1 MNSTSSNR
9 RFLLLILA
17 IIIGAG
23 SLCYTHFL
31 VDILKAEERNK
42 VELWAKATRM
52 IVGADTEQDLDFLL
66 SIIENNNTVPV
77 ILTDGEDNIITSV
90 NFDVNKEADSLYMGK
105 QLEKMKN
112 GNEPI
117 IIDLGDGFINT
128 IYYKDSVILT
138 QLTYFP
144 YIQLG
149 IITIF
154 IIIAYLAFNS
164 AKKAEENQ
172 LWTSLSK
179 ETAHQLGT
187 PTSSLAGWVEV
198 LQEKYPGME
207 VASEMGLDVRRLEK
221 ITERFAKV
229 GTKPSLNDENIIP
242 LFSKT
247 IAYLRKRVSSKVNF
261 ITLFDEDKSVM
272 LPVNGALFEWVIENL
287 SKNAVDAMGGEGTI
301 TYSILSEEK
310 QVVIDISDTGKGI
323 PKKMFKKIF
332 KPGYTTKKHGWGLG
346 LSLAKRIT
354 EEYHKGKLF
363 VKESEPGKGT
373 TIRII
378 LTRPEGKR

>member
-1 MNSTSSNR
+1 MDSATSNSR
-9 RFLLLILA
+9 LLLLILA
-17 IIIGAG
+17 IVIGAG
-23 SLCYTHFL
+23 SLLYTHYM
-31 VDILKAEERNK
+31 VDKLKIEERNK
-42 VELWAKATRM
+42 VELWAKATQM
-52 IVGADTEQDLDFLL
+52 IVDADTEQDLELLL

-77 ILTDGEDNIITSV
+77 ILTEGEDNIIASV
-90 NFDVNKEADSLYMGK
+90 NFDPNKERDTLYMRE
-105 QLEKMKN
+105 QLEKMKG

-117 IIDLGDGFINT
+117 IFDLGEGFINT

-154 IIIAYLAFNS
+154 IVIAYLAFNS

-172 LWTSLSK
+172 LWTSLSR

-198 LQEKYPGME
+198 LQEKYPDME
-207 VASEMGLDVRRLEK
+207 VAAEMGLDVKRLEK

-229 GTKPSLNDENIIP
+229 GTKPSLSEENIVP
-242 LFSKT
+242 LFDKT
-247 IAYLRKRVSSKVNF
+247 IAYLRKRVSSKVDF
-261 ITLFDEDKSVM
+261 IATFGKEEPII
-272 LPVNGALFEWVIENL
+272 LPVNSALFEWVIENL

-301 TYSILSEEK
+301 TYSIFSEEK
-310 QVVIDISDTGKGI
+310 EVYIDISDTGKGI
-323 PKKMFKKIF
+323 PKKMVKKIF

-346 LSLAKRIT
+346 LSLAKRII

-373 TIRII
+373 VIRIV
-378 LTRPEGKR
+378 LAKG

>member
-1 MNSTSSNR
+1 MDSATSNSR
-9 RFLLLILA
+9 LLLLILA
-17 IIIGAG
+17 IVIGAG
-23 SLCYTHFL
+23 SLLYTHYM
-31 VDILKAEERNK
+31 VDKLKIEERNK
-42 VELWAKATRM
+42 VELWAKATQM
-52 IVGADTEQDLDFLL
+52 IVDADTEQDLELLL

-77 ILTDGEDNIITSV
+77 ILTEGEDNIIASV
-90 NFDVNKEADSLYMGK
+90 NFDPNKERDTLYMRE
-105 QLEKMKN
+105 QLEKMKG

-117 IIDLGDGFINT
+117 IFDLGEGFINT

-154 IIIAYLAFNS
+154 IVIAYLAFNS

-172 LWTSLSK
+172 LWTSLSR

-198 LQEKYPGME
+198 LQEKYPDME
-207 VASEMGLDVRRLEK
+207 VAAEMGLDVKRLEK

-229 GTKPSLNDENIIP
+229 GTKPSLSEENIVP
-242 LFSKT
+242 LFDKT
-247 IAYLRKRVSSKVNF
+247 IAYLRKRVSSKVDF
-261 ITLFDEDKSVM
+261 IATFGREEPII
-272 LPVNGALFEWVIENL
+272 LPVNSALFEWVIENL

-301 TYSILSEEK
+301 TYSIFSEEK
-310 QVVIDISDTGKGI
+310 EVYIDISDTGKGI
-323 PKKMFKKIF
+323 PKKMVKKIF

-346 LSLAKRIT
+346 LSLAKRII

-373 TIRII
+373 VIRIV
-378 LTRPEGKR
+378 LAKG

>member
-1 MNSTSSNR
+1 MDSATSNSR
-9 RFLLLILA
+9 LLLLILA
-17 IIIGAG
+17 IVIGAG
-23 SLCYTHFL
+23 SLLYTHYM
-31 VDILKAEERNK
+31 VDKLKIEERNK
-42 VELWAKATRM
+42 VELWAKATQM
-52 IVGADTEQDLDFLL
+52 IVDADTEQDLELLL

-77 ILTDGEDNIITSV
+77 ILTEGEDNIIASV
-90 NFDVNKEADSLYMGK
+90 NFDPNKERDTLYMRK
-105 QLEKMKN
+105 QLEKMKG

-117 IIDLGDGFINT
+117 IFDLGEGFINT

-154 IIIAYLAFNS
+154 IVIAYLAFNS

-172 LWTSLSK
+172 LWTSLSR

-198 LQEKYPGME
+198 LQEKYPDME
-207 VASEMGLDVRRLEK
+207 VAAEMGLDVKRLEK

-229 GTKPSLNDENIIP
+229 GTKPSLSEENIVP
-242 LFSKT
+242 LFYRT
-247 IAYLRKRVSSKVNF
+247 IAYLRKRVSSKVDF
-261 ITLFDEDKSVM
+261 IATFGREEPII

-301 TYSILSEEK
+301 TYSIFSEEK
-310 QVVIDISDTGKGI
+310 EVYIDISDTGKGI
-323 PKKMFKKIF
+323 PKKMVKKIF
-332 KPGYTTKKHGWGLG
+332 RPGYTTKKHGWGLG
-346 LSLAKRIT
+346 LSLAKRII

-373 TIRII
+373 VIRIV
-378 LTRPEGKR
+378 LAKG

>member
-1 MNSTSSNR
+1 MNNTTSNS

-17 IIIGAG
+17 ILIGAG
-23 SLCYTHFL
+23 SLYYTHFL
-31 VDILKAEERNK
+31 VDMLKIEERNK
-42 VELWAKATRM
+42 VELWAKATKM
-52 IVGADTEQDLDFLL
+52 IVDADTEQDLELLL

-77 ILTDGEDNIITSV
+77 ILTEGDDNIIASV
-90 NFDVNKEADSLYMGK
+90 NFDPNKEMDTLYMRK
-105 QLEKMKN
+105 QLEKMKG

-117 IIDLGDGFINT
+117 IFDLGEGFVNT

-149 IITIF
+149 VITLF
-154 IIIAYLAFNS
+154 IVIAYLAFNS
-164 AKKAEENQ
+164 AKRAEENQ

-198 LQEKYPGME
+198 LQERYPDME
-207 VASEMGLDVRRLEK
+207 VTAEIGLDVKRLEK

-229 GTKPSLNDENIIP
+229 GTRPSLTEENIIP
-242 LFSKT
+242 LFCKT
-247 IAYLRKRVSSKVNF
+247 ISYLRKRVSSKVEF
-261 ITLFDEDKSVM
+261 ITSFGQEESVI
-272 LPVNGALFEWVIENL
+272 LPVNSALFEWVIENL

-301 TYSILSEEK
+301 TYSVFSEEG
-310 QVVIDISDTGKGI
+310 QVYIDISDTGKGI

-346 LSLAKRIT
+346 LSLAKRII

-363 VKESEPGKGT
+363 VRDSEPGKGT
-373 TIRII
+373 TLRII
-378 LTRPEGKR
+378 LNRPVI

>member
-1 MNSTSSNR
+1 MDSATSNSR
-9 RFLLLILA
+9 LLLLILA
-17 IIIGAG
+17 IVIGAG
-23 SLCYTHFL
+23 SLLYTHYM
-31 VDILKAEERNK
+31 VDKLKIEERNK
-42 VELWAKATRM
+42 VELWAKATQM
-52 IVGADTEQDLDFLL
+52 IVDADTEQDLELLL

-77 ILTDGEDNIITSV
+77 ILTEGEDNIIASV
-90 NFDVNKEADSLYMGK
+90 NFDPNKERDTLYMRK
-105 QLEKMKN
+105 QLEKMKG

-117 IIDLGDGFINT
+117 IFDLGEGFINT

-154 IIIAYLAFNS
+154 IVIAYLAFNS

-172 LWTSLSK
+172 LWTSLSR

-198 LQEKYPGME
+198 LQEKYPDME
-207 VASEMGLDVRRLEK
+207 VAAEMGLDVKRLEK

-229 GTKPSLNDENIIP
+229 GTKPSLSEENIVP
-242 LFSKT
+242 LFDKT
-247 IAYLRKRVSSKVNF
+247 IAYLRKRVSSKVDF
-261 ITLFDEDKSVM
+261 IATFGREEPII
-272 LPVNGALFEWVIENL
+272 LPVNSALFEWVIENL

-301 TYSILSEEK
+301 TYSIFSEEK
-310 QVVIDISDTGKGI
+310 EVYIDISDTGKGI
-323 PKKMFKKIF
+323 PKKMVKKIF

-346 LSLAKRIT
+346 LSLAKRII

-373 TIRII
+373 VIRII
-378 LTRPEGKR
+378 LAKG